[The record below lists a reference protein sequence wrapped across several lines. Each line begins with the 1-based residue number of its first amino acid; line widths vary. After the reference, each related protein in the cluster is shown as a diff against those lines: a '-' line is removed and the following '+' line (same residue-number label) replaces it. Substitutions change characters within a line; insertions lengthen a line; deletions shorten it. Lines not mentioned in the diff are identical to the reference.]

1 LLYEEQN
8 SEIASTP
15 VDLVAG
21 TILRPGTVISNA
33 DPLKAGS
40 RRGGR
45 IMSATASAITA
56 DSTEGLSTANSP
68 TLSVILSDG
77 TVQVRPVAGITGDVI
92 TVSPA
97 FSSAPNTNSI
107 WVYETTDLQTSTWR
121 VLGVTE
127 QDDGVSYG
135 TTMVSY
141 DPSKYSYIENGT
153 PLQPRDITNLNEL
166 PAAPTNLAF
175 AEALYTYQA
184 QVRAK
189 VIASWKP
196 VLGVS
201 LYEVRWRKDQGN
213 WTTTQQPSVD
223 FEILDITP
231 GLFEFKVYSLNATFK
246 PSVEPLA
253 GSITALGKTA
263 PPSDV
268 ESFTATL
275 DPSVG
280 ITLSWTPVPDLDL
293 QGYEIWQGSDWGV
306 GTLLGV
312 FNATSKKLGLP
323 GAGTTT
329 WWIKALD
336 TSGSYSVGAIS
347 ASITIAAAA
356 APATNGSF
364 GGENFTLSWD
374 AIQGSL
380 ATSIYEVRYGTTSS
394 TWATA
399 TSLGTVK
406 GTTFTTKAAWA
417 GTRRF
422 FVAAVDIIGTVGISN
437 YFDAIVIAPTQPTIT
452 AQVVDN
458 NVLLYWNDCTQT
470 LPIESYEL
478 RKGAM
483 WATAQVIGTKQG
495 KFTTVF
501 ETVSGTFS
509 YWLAG
514 IDFAGNYGAPGKITT
529 SVSQPPDYVLK
540 FDQNSTFSGTKTNAV
555 VENSTLVACVNTT
568 ETWQSHFA
576 SRSWSTPQDQ
586 ITAGYTYFA
595 MPSQTTG
602 QYIEDIDYGAVLA
615 SSKVTA
621 TLTSSNAA
629 GTMTTTPTISVR
641 KLSTDAWTAY
651 SGSSS
656 VFATDFRYI
665 RAQYDFASAGG
676 NDLIRVTGLNIKLD
690 SKLRNDSG
698 TGTAV
703 ATDSGGTVVTFNV
716 AFIDVDSL
724 SVTALATTAVTAVYD
739 FVDAPNPTSFKVL
752 LFNSSGTRINGAF
765 SWSARG
771 V

>member
-1 LLYEEQN
+1 VLY
-8 SEIASTP
+8 
-15 VDLVAG
+15 
-21 TILRPGTVISNA
+21 
-33 DPLKAGS
+33 K
-40 RRGGR
+40 
-45 IMSATASAITA
+45 
-56 DSTEGLSTANSP
+56 
-68 TLSVILSDG
+68 
-77 TVQVRPVAGITGDVI
+77 
-92 TVSPA
+92 
-97 FSSAPNTNSI
+97 
-107 WVYETTDLQTSTWR
+107 Y
-121 VLGVTE
+121 
-127 QDDGVSYG
+127 QDQ
-135 TTMVSY
+135 
-141 DPSKYSYIENGT
+141 E
-153 PLQPRDITNLNEL
+153 
-166 PAAPTNLAF
+166 
-175 AEALYTYQA
+175 
-184 QVRAK
+184 RAK
-189 VIASWKP
+189 VIASRKP

-213 WTTTQQPSVD
+213 WATTQQPSVD

-231 GLFEFKVYSLNATFK
+231 GLFELQVYSLNATFK

-253 GSITALGKTA
+253 GSVTALGKTA

-280 ITLSWTPVPDLDL
+280 VTLNWGAVTDLDL
-293 QGYEIWQGSDWGV
+293 QGYEIWQGVDWGV

-336 TSGSYSVGAIS
+336 TSGSYSVEAIS

-364 GGENFTLSWD
+364 GGENFTLSWN

-478 RKGAM
+478 RKGAT

-568 ETWQSHFA
+568 ETWQSHLPA
-576 SRSWSTPQDQ
+576 VAGARHKIKLLRAIPTLLCLHKPQGN
-586 ITAGYTYFA
+586 T
-595 MPSQTTG
+595 
-602 QYIEDIDYGAVLA
+602 LR
-615 SSKVTA
+615 
-621 TLTSSNAA
+621 TLT
-629 GTMTTTPTISVR
+629 ME
-641 KLSTDAWTAY
+641 LC
-651 SGSSS
+651 
-656 VFATDFRYI
+656 
-665 RAQYDFASAGG
+665 
-676 NDLIRVTGLNIKLD
+676 
-690 SKLRNDSG
+690 
-698 TGTAV
+698 
-703 ATDSGGTVVTFNV
+703 
-716 AFIDVDSL
+716 
-724 SVTALATTAVTAVYD
+724 
-739 FVDAPNPTSFKVL
+739 
-752 LFNSSGTRINGAF
+752 
-765 SWSARG
+765 
-771 V
+771 